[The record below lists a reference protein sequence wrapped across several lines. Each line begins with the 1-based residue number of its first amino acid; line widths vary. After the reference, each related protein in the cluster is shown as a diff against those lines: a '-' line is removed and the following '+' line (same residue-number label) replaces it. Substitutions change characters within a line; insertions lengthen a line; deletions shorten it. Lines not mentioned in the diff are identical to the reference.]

1 MIILL
6 EIWILSICV
15 IDYLGTDAK
24 PFLNQFHSSSIYI
37 QCIIAPEKSEAAL
50 YNRLQNIKKT
60 LPDSLIWWWIWFTN
74 ITSTIYNLI
83 QARIWG

>member
-1 MIILL
+1 MILLL

-50 YNRLQNIKKT
+50 YNRLQNIKKHYQIPWFDDEFDLLT
-60 LPDSLIWWWIWFTN
+60 LLFQGTLRSYII
-74 ITSTIYNLI
+74 
-83 QARIWG
+83 

>member
-1 MIILL
+1 MMILL

-15 IDYLGTDAK
+15 IDYLGNDAK

-50 YNRLQNIKKT
+50 YNRLQNIKKYYQIPWFDDEFDLLT
-60 LPDSLIWWWIWFTN
+60 LLRSYII
-74 ITSTIYNLI
+74 
-83 QARIWG
+83 